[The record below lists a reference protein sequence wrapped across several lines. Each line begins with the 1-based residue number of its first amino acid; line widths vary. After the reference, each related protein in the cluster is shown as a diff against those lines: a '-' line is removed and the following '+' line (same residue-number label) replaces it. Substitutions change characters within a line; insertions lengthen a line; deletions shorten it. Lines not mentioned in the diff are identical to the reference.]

1 MDKEQYLSLPNDD
14 LLRLFEENNYSLN
27 LIDRTYGF
35 SKSTSER
42 LFKRRGINY
51 NLIREARYIKNNC
64 RL

>member
-42 LFKRRGINY
+42 LFKRRGIK
-51 NLIREARYIKNNC
+51 IK
-64 RL
+64 